1 MKIAFLS
8 FYSGQINRGA
18 ETVVYE
24 LASRFSKN
32 NDVTVFQSAENNFKT
47 NYKVKVCKVKIN
59 WDKKD
64 VSVSLARRL
73 FIDYWSLKIGAFT
86 FKTIPT
92 ILKEKFDIVIPLNGG
107 WQIALV
113 RIATWL
119 YGGKEIASGQSG
131 KGWDDRNNLWSFPN
145 LFVALTSNAE
155 KWAKK
160 VNPFVKVVKIPNGVD
175 LQKFSSGGESYKTSL
190 KKPIVLAVG
199 AFTEQKRLDLTINA
213 VSNLKDASLLLVGGG
228 GELKEKLE
236 SEGKRLLGNKFQML
250 SIPFNEMPKIY
261 KSADV
266 FTLPSASSEAFG
278 NVYVEAMASE
288 LPVVA
293 TDDEQRREIVGEA
306 GILTDPTNIEGYSDA
321 LQKALNT
328 DWGDKPRKQA
338 EKFSWE
344 TIAKKYE
351 ELFKTLLNKN

>member
-8 FYSGQINRGA
+8 FYSGQISRGA

-32 NDVTVFQSAENNFKT
+32 NDVTVFQSTENNFKT
-47 NYKVKVCKVKIN
+47 NYKVIICKVKTN
-59 WDKKD
+59 WDVKD
-64 VSVSLARRL
+64 TSGTLPRRL
-73 FIDYWSLKIGAFT
+73 FMDYWSLKIGAFT

-92 ILKEKFDIVIPLNGG
+92 ILREKFDIVIPLNGG

-160 VNPFVKVVKIPNGVD
+160 VNPFVKVVKISNGAD
-175 LQKFSSGGESYKTSL
+175 LQKFNSEGESYKTNL
-190 KKPIVLAVG
+190 KKPIVLVVG
-199 AFTEQKRLDLTINA
+199 AFTEQKRLDLVIKA
-213 VSNLKDASLLLVGGG
+213 VSKLENTSLLLVGGG
-228 GELKEKLE
+228 GNLKSQLE
-236 SEGKRLLGNKFQML
+236 TEGAKLLGNRFQML

-261 KSADV
+261 RSADV

-278 NVYVEAMASE
+278 NVYVEAMASG

-293 TDDEQRREIVGEA
+293 TNDEQRREIVGEA
-306 GILTDPTNIEGYSDA
+306 GVLIDPTNIKEYSDM
-321 LQKALNT
+321 LQKALDTN
-328 DWGDKPRKQA
+328 WGDKPRKQA

-344 TIAKKYE
+344 VIAEKYE
-351 ELFKTLLNKN
+351 EHFKILKK

>member
-1 MKIAFLS
+1 
-8 FYSGQINRGA
+8 
-18 ETVVYE
+18 
-24 LASRFSKN
+24 
-32 NDVTVFQSAENNFKT
+32 
-47 NYKVKVCKVKIN
+47 
-59 WDKKD
+59 
-64 VSVSLARRL
+64 
-73 FIDYWSLKIGAFT
+73 
-86 FKTIPT
+86 
-92 ILKEKFDIVIPLNGG
+92 
-107 WQIALV
+107 
-113 RIATWL
+113 
-119 YGGKEIASGQSG
+119 
-131 KGWDDRNNLWSFPN
+131 
-145 LFVALTSNAE
+145 
-155 KWAKK
+155 
-160 VNPFVKVVKIPNGVD
+160 
-175 LQKFSSGGESYKTSL
+175 
-190 KKPIVLAVG
+190 
-199 AFTEQKRLDLTINA
+199 
-213 VSNLKDASLLLVGGG
+213 
-228 GELKEKLE
+228 
-236 SEGKRLLGNKFQML
+236 ML